1 MLTDRE
7 LFRQFEEAFDGC
19 SGVSTR
25 GTLPSMPPTRA
36 AGAMKT
42 QPIANRVLPS
52 SSLRSSLSSFSSHV
66 CSRICVWNSGAL
78 CNSHSEPLI
87 YFERSKAGILSIA
100 AFMAFGD
107 TSP

>member
-1 MLTDRE
+1 
-7 LFRQFEEAFDGC
+7 
-19 SGVSTR
+19 
-25 GTLPSMPPTRA
+25 
-36 AGAMKT
+36 MKT

-52 SSLRSSLSSFSSHV
+52 SSLRSSLEQLLLP
-66 CSRICVWNSGAL
+66 CVLEDLRFELGRPL
-78 CNSHSEPLI
+78 TSHSEPLI